1 MTAHSPGAADGPAAA
16 ADRRAAVRTLAA
28 ELPRPIACRIT
39 PGRDVRV
46 VNLSA
51 AGMLVESTSPL
62 FPGRVVKLH
71 LQIDPQAQIG
81 PQADVQP
88 DRQIDKQIDVQIDT
102 HRVTLNGTVVRGH
115 MATADRDRGA
125 TFVSAIA
132 FERRIDLARELTP

>member
-16 ADRRAAVRTLAA
+16 ADRRAAVRTLVA

-71 LQIDPQAQIG
+71 LQID